1 MCDRN
6 ISYAGKGYLELP
18 LLFLLFSTAGIASDY
33 TGLFFLFL
41 EIPILVVTLL
51 FLTISVFAPKTGLV
65 LLTLLLPG
73 ILFALV
79 WASEV
84 GYMSEAGG
92 LILLSLIIDIGGI
105 FLTIIKIQKAREPES
120 NEST

>member
-1 MCDRN
+1 MYDRD
-6 ISYAGKGYLELP
+6 ISYTGKGYLEIL
-18 LLFLLFSTAGIASDY
+18 LLFLLFPTAAIASDY

-41 EIPILVVTLL
+41 EVPILGVTLL
-51 FLTISVFAPKTGLV
+51 FLTIGLFAPKTGLI
-65 LLTLLLPG
+65 LLTFLLPG
-73 ILFALV
+73 ILFALA

-105 FLTIIKIQKAREPES
+105 FLAIIKIQKAREAES